1 MKGQEM
7 KRNLSVRARFI
18 GSSLALCLLG
28 SAGAVALSEMP
39 ASASSGSYMVQQE
52 TPEQTPGGSTLGEW
66 PIPKGG
72 SVTMECWTRG
82 PNVDGS
88 QKWFYVDSN
97 VYPYP
102 DGYVPANS
110 VGNQSSV
117 GLC

>member
-1 MKGQEM
+1 M
-7 KRNLSVRARFI
+7 RVLAPAA
-18 GSSLALCLLG
+18 ALCTLG
-28 SAGAVALSEMP
+28 VAGAVTLAGLP
-39 ASASSGSYMVQQE
+39 AQAAVRPNAGSYMVQQE

-72 SVTMECWTRG
+72 SVTMKCWTEG
-82 PNVDGS
+82 PNTDGS
-88 QKWFYVDSN
+88 KKWFYVDSN

-110 VGNQSSV
+110 VGDQSSV

>member
-1 MKGQEM
+1 MQRR
-7 KRNLSVRARFI
+7 RNFSTRAKI
-18 GSSLALCLLG
+18 VGSSLALCLMG
-28 SAGAVALSEMP
+28 SAAAVALAEAP
-39 ASASSGSYMVQQE
+39 ASASSGPYMVQQE

-72 SVTMECWTRG
+72 SVTMTCWTEG

-88 QKWFYVDSN
+88 QKWFHVDSN
-97 VYPYP
+97 VYPFP

-110 VGNQSSV
+110 VGSQSKV